1 MEGSAELQSLATQL
15 EAFWTDIQE
24 SLPGYED
31 MGKHA
36 LAFKHA
42 RLAVHRRLENGGAE
56 VKTSDIAHLR
66 ARDVRMIGLTPAV
79 ELFQSA
85 LLSYWNFEPN
95 QKQLQGG
102 LKVDAANKSDGPDRS
117 EDLRKVDASLN
128 APAKLYV
135 QRRRPT

>member
-1 MEGSAELQSLATQL
+1 MQSLATQL

-24 SLPGYED
+24 SLSGYED

-66 ARDVRMIGLTPAV
+66 ACGICTIRLTLAV

-85 LLSYWNFEPN
+85 LLSYWTFEPN
-95 QKQLQGG
+95 QEQLQGG
-102 LKVDAANKSDGPDRS
+102 LKVDAAEKSDGPDRS
-117 EDLRKVDASLN
+117 EDLRKVDASLD
-128 APAKLYV
+128 APTKLYV
-135 QRRRPT
+135 QRRLPI